1 MSEWLVQVQ
10 VQDPDCCGF
19 SDYGDCASD
28 TTSLCLE
35 IFEDHFENGRRYHG
49 YNYGAYWAPNDQQQN
64 EQLVIAYKSPL
75 LAHRIFRLM
84 LNDRE
89 FSMLEPALECDFA
102 DEYPSAEVIGTDLS
116 PIQPAFVPPNV
127 RFEIEDA
134 TLEWT
139 FPQDHFDLIHVRT
152 LYGSVGD
159 WPAFY
164 QRTLSHLKP
173 GGWFDQLEMSVQF
186 QSDEGNLKDHHILSV
201 WSKLFIRMGEMTG
214 KTFRIAELAKGY
226 MEKAGFQNV
235 TEVRFKLPV
244 GTWSSDKHMKELGEW
259 NLLQCDQGIEGW
271 AMALLTRVLKW
282 SVDEVK
288 LFLAEMKIGLQ
299 DSKVRAYFNVVS
311 VHGQKPPG

>member
-1 MSEWLVQVQ
+1 M
-10 VQDPDCCGF
+10 
-19 SDYGDCASD
+19 A
-28 TTSLCLE
+28 
-35 IFEDHFENGRRYHG
+35 R
-49 YNYGAYWAPNDQQQN
+49 
-64 EQLVIAYKSPL
+64 
-75 LAHRIFRLM
+75 
-84 LNDRE
+84 
-89 FSMLEPALECDFA
+89 
-102 DEYPSAEVIGTDLS
+102 
-116 PIQPAFVPPNV
+116 
-127 RFEIEDA
+127 
-134 TLEWT
+134 
-139 FPQDHFDLIHVRT
+139 
-152 LYGSVGD
+152 
-159 WPAFY
+159 
-164 QRTLSHLKP
+164 HLKP

-299 DSKVRAYFNVVS
+299 DSKVRAYFNV
-311 VHGQKPPG
+311 

>member
-1 MSEWLVQVQ
+1 M
-10 VQDPDCCGF
+10 DCCAV
-19 SDYGDCASD
+19 DKARAIRHHCVWNYLRI
-28 TTSLCLE
+28 TSKMAE
-35 IFEDHFENGRRYHG
+35 GTM
-49 YNYGAYWAPNDQQQN
+49 
-64 EQLVIAYKSPL
+64 VIIMVHTGHRTISNRMNSS
-75 LAHRIFRLM
+75 HRIFRLM
-84 LNDRE
+84 LNGRLLLAPVDRDIE

-152 LYGSVGD
+152 LYGSVED

-299 DSKVRAYFNVVS
+299 DSKVRAYFNV
-311 VHGQKPPG
+311 